1 MPEPEVSLRSELI
14 DLTGMSLNALR
25 ESADPA
31 LRRTVARLLAE
42 ADDPWIAALRLQS
55 ASGTSSC

>member
-14 DLTGMSLNALR
+14 DLTGVSLNALR
-25 ESADPA
+25 VSADPA
-31 LRRTVARLLAE
+31 LRRTVARLLDE

-55 ASGTSSC
+55 ASGSGNC

>member
-14 DLTGMSLNALR
+14 DLTGVSLNALR
-25 ESADPA
+25 ASADPA
-31 LRRTVARLLAE
+31 LRRSVAKLLDE

-55 ASGTSSC
+55 ATGGGNC